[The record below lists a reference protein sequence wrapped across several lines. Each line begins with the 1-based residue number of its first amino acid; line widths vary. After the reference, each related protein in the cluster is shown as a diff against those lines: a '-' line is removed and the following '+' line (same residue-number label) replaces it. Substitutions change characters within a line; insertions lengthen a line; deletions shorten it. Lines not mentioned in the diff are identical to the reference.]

1 MRGTHSEVGKVD
13 LGPYL
18 REKDDSCLKKGY
30 TSPLNSSP
38 HLNPA
43 DSGIRRGGPPGKSR
57 LRRVNLW
64 ILGVNI
70 KPFIRCGD
78 LGWAQV

>member
-1 MRGTHSEVGKVD
+1 MRGGHSEVGKVD

-18 REKDDSCLKKGY
+18 CEKDDSCLKKRY

-43 DSGIRRGGPPGKSR
+43 DSGIRRGGTPGKPR
-57 LRRVNLW
+57 LRRASLW

-70 KPFIRCGD
+70 KPLIGQG
-78 LGWAQV
+78 GWESE